1 MENGD
6 INRLVSIMAEMLDE
20 QRLTRKEIT
29 QLRVEFKNEI
39 TQLRVEFKD
48 EMNSLQ
54 TETEGGFASLN
65 LAVGELRLSVMKLAT
80 ELEALHDHE
89 NRIVKIEKVVFK

>member
-6 INRLVSIMAEMLDE
+6 INRLVGIMAEMLDE

-29 QLRVEFKNEI
+29 QMRIEFKEEI
-39 TQLRVEFKD
+39 E
-48 EMNSLQ
+48 SLQ
-54 TETEGGFASLN
+54 KETESGFSKVN
-65 LAVGELRLSVMKLAT
+65 LALGELRLSVMKLAN
-80 ELEALHDHE
+80 EIEALHDHE

>member
-6 INRLVSIMAEMLDE
+6 INRLVGVMAEMLEE
-20 QRLTRKEIT
+20 QRLTRAEIKSMKE
-29 QLRVEFKNEI
+29 K
-39 TQLRVEFKD
+39 
-48 EMNSLQ
+48 
-54 TETEGGFASLN
+54 TESGFTSLN
-65 LAVGELRLSVMKLAT
+65 LAVGELRLFVMKLAK

>member
-6 INRLVSIMAEMLDE
+6 INRLVGIMAEMLEE
-20 QRLTRKEIT
+20 QRLTRVEIKAMREEIT
-29 QLRVEFKNEI
+29 AHKI
-39 TQLRVEFKD
+39 
-48 EMNSLQ
+48 NS
-54 TETEGGFASLN
+54 EEGFTSLN
-65 LAVGELRLSVMKLAT
+65 LAVSELRLSVMKLAN